1 MYCYDGIL
9 YRIWAVCGAMFLLG
23 VICILIEK
31 PWRDTFRMRNCTVGI
46 LLLVF
51 SILSGMV
58 YISRIA
64 FPHVLYYDGEYVKE
78 NRNSRVAPPLPLTY
92 EYIFSNG
99 NEEEKNQVFY
109 LDVISGKEI
118 LPSGFS
124 RRQTYRVY
132 YDKLTRVI
140 VKVEDCT

>member
-9 YRIWAVCGAMFLLG
+9 YRIWAVCGVMFLLG

-31 PWRDTFRMRNCTVGI
+31 PWRDTFRMRNCSIGI
-46 LLLVF
+46 LLLACSIF
-51 SILSGMV
+51 SGIV

-64 FPHVLYYDGEYVKE
+64 YPQVLYYEGEFVEE
-78 NRNSRVAPPLPLTY
+78 NRNSRVAKPLPLTQ
-92 EYIFSNG
+92 EYIFSNE
-99 NEEEKNQVFY
+99 NDEKNQAFY
-109 LDVISGKEI
+109 LDGISGKKI
-118 LPSGFS
+118 LPTGFS